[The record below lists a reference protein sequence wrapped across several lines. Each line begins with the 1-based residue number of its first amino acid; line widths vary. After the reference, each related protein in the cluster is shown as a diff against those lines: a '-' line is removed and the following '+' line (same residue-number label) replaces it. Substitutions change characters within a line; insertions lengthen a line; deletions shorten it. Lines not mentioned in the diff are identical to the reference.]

1 MPAQSRSR
9 TQRRM
14 EEAKIPTCR
23 ELSQQEDF
31 KTNILLKNLVSIAR
45 KASLWQFLSPNEQ
58 MCGIHR
64 ETKKMFEEVEKEPDS
79 FAVLELSGAWG
90 SQTLCGAA
98 KEHWEKIMKQM
109 RCLWAK
115 IQENQRNLN
124 EESRKTNQWILSIR
138 PFPSDL
144 ASDRHARNVST
155 YRAGRGGS
163 RL

>member
-98 KEHWEKIMKQM
+98 KEHW
-109 RCLWAK
+109 
-115 IQENQRNLN
+115 
-124 EESRKTNQWILSIR
+124 
-138 PFPSDL
+138 FF
-144 ASDRHARNVST
+144 
-155 YRAGRGGS
+155 YRR